1 MEPAQRER
9 GHAVAVAGRRHAS
22 AAKAQAASD
31 IGGGDSDRRVK
42 RPELAPCEVEDDSG
56 ADGGNGRLPRLV
68 PPAFVG
74 RPLVRLLCGRG
85 RCCV

>member
-1 MEPAQRER
+1 MQASSGNELEPAQRER

-42 RPELAPCEVEDDSG
+42 RPELALIDLKHES
-56 ADGGNGRLPRLV
+56 PRLSK
-68 PPAFVG
+68 P
-74 RPLVRLLCGRG
+74 
-85 RCCV
+85 